1 MKLSSLVKFLLDTR
15 DEEDYVHCAS
25 GNVTRGNGRMRF
37 SRENVRNRPSSSPQP
52 EQTKLP

>member
-25 GNVTRGNGRMRF
+25 GNVTRGNGRTRF
-37 SRENVRNRPSSSPQP
+37 SRENVRNHPSSPPQP